1 MASIKEITNKS
12 GAKSYKVTVS
22 MGRDANGKQI
32 LKYATFVPDP
42 NKTERQNKKALDRF
56 VFEFED
62 KCKSGQIVS
71 EKTTLKDFSDYW
83 LNTYA
88 VKLEKTTY
96 NNYVSYLN
104 KTILPKLGHMKLS
117 SIRPSTVQR
126 FLDNMREEGYDYGY
140 RKGKYSDSAVQTAKK
155 ILSSILSYAV
165 INDILPSNP
174 AAVKQRQHKKVEKKQ
189 EVKCFDIQQAIK
201 FLSFIEKPIPMYV
214 PEHYVTR
221 KGKRVLISEYLLGN
235 YVVQLKYRA
244 AFALTIFSGVR
255 KEELLGLQWKDVDF
269 RACSIDINKAV
280 VYLPKEGYLVKA
292 PKSEAGFRKIYLPQS
307 CMDLMKKLK
316 IEQRKNILNQG
327 TAWEGSREIEE
338 NWCFTQENGLHMS
351 PSTPRQELQRVIR
364 AYNRNCKKEEDK
376 LPVITFHQLRH
387 TSASI
392 LIAQGMEPTAV
403 AKRLG
408 HHDASV
414 TLSIYAHSFEERD
427 KAASN
432 ALESALLKRSV

>member
-1 MASIKEITNKS
+1 MASIKEITNKG
-12 GAKSYKVTVS
+12 GAISYKVTVS

-32 LKYATFVPDP
+32 LRYATFVPDP
-42 NKTERQNKKALDRF
+42 DKSERQNKKALDRF

-88 VKLEKTTY
+88 TKLEKTTY

-104 KTILPKLGHMKLS
+104 KVILPKLGHMKLS

-140 RKGKYSDSAVQTAKK
+140 RKGTYSESAVQTAKK

-189 EVKCFDIQQAIK
+189 EVKCFDIQQAIT
-201 FLSFIEKPIPMYV
+201 FLAFIEKPIQMIV

-221 KGKRVLISEYLLGN
+221 NGKKVLIKEYVLGDYN
-235 YVVQLKYRA
+235 VQLKYRA

-255 KEELLGLQWKDVDF
+255 KEELLGLKWKDVNFKD
-269 RACSIDINKAV
+269 CSIDINSAV
-280 VYLPKEGYLVKA
+280 VFISGEGYLEKA

-327 TAWEGSREIEE
+327 TAWEGSRDIED
-338 NWCFTQENGLHMS
+338 NWCFTQENGLNMS

-364 AYNRNCKKEEDK
+364 AYNKNCKREEDK

-432 ALESALLKRSV
+432 ALESALVKRSV